1 MRVMLDTNVLISA
14 IVLKSKLMNEMLEII
29 INNYKLVLSS
39 YVINEL
45 KQVIARKFK
54 GKSENLD
61 EFLTALPYEF
71 VYTPDVI
78 DKELF
83 EIRDEMDYPVLYTA
97 IIEDVDILIT
107 GDKDFAEVEVEKPEI
122 LSPAEFIA
130 NYSKSI

>member
-14 IVLKSKLMNEMLEII
+14 IVLKSKLMNEMLESI

-39 YVINEL
+39 YVIDEL

-54 GKSENLD
+54 GKSDNLD

-83 EIRDEMDYPVLYTA
+83 EIRDEMDYPILYTA
-97 IIEDVDILIT
+97 IIEGVDILIT

-130 NYSKSI
+130 NYSKSV